1 MCEVDGSNK
10 DGDGISD
17 GWWVD
22 GGEGRGNGRDGI
34 GSGGEGIY
42 GSRDDNRESREGGG
56 DEGSAAA
63 AAAMSASVAADI
75 SV

>member
-1 MCEVDGSNK
+1 MSASGRSSLCEVDGSNK

-22 GGEGRGNGRDGI
+22 GDAALNQILAAFGDD
-34 GSGGEGIY
+34 SGV
-42 GSRDDNRESREGGG
+42 SREGGG

-75 SV
+75 GV